1 MYLRIKEFG
10 DMVVQANRLG
20 AKEIVLDR
28 TRAVE
33 LMSEISKLLVD
44 RVEQL
49 DKPVTKPKIG
59 ALTGGYFPKK
69 S

>member
-1 MYLRIKEFG
+1 MYSRIKEFG

-28 TRAVE
+28 TKAVE

-49 DKPVTKPKIG
+49 DQPVTKPTIS
-59 ALTGGYFPKK
+59 ALTGGSFPKK

>member
-1 MYLRIKEFG
+1 
-10 DMVVQANRLG
+10 MVVQANRLG
-20 AKEIVLDR
+20 AKEVVLDR
-28 TRAVE
+28 ARAVE

-49 DKPVTKPKIG
+49 DKPIAKPTIG

-69 S
+69 P